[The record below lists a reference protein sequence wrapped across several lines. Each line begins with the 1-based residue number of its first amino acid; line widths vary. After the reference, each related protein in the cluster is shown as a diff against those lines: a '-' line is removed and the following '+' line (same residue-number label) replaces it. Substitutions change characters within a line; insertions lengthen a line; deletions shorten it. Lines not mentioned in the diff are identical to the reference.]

1 LSRRVGRADNLSGEG
16 RPDSRDSLYKLVV
29 RALRAEILTG
39 IYPIGTAIPS
49 ESQLVSRF
57 GVSRHT
63 IREALRHLR
72 ELGLVESRQ
81 GFGTVGAGRIPPG
94 LRNGRYAA

>member
-1 LSRRVGRADNLSGEG
+1 LSRKVGRADEASEG
-16 RPDSRDSLYKLVV
+16 QPNTRDSLYKLVV

-63 IREALRHLR
+63 ITYRLLDGSVAEIT
-72 ELGLVESRQ
+72 
-81 GFGTVGAGRIPPG
+81 F
-94 LRNGRYAA
+94 NRYPADSFSMSMNLKRVRS